1 MSMTTSPAPIA
12 GVLPDRGVVRVTG
25 EDAAV
30 FLDRLVTSDL
40 DGLQAGAARHAALL
54 SPQGKV
60 LFEFLVVASGNG
72 EFLLDCLASA
82 APDLVKRLSLY
93 RLRAKV
99 EIADVS
105 ANHAV
110 VMTGTLAGEP
120 AAVAGAVTYAD
131 PRSAALPARAI
142 VARNAIPAPLAAAS
156 DYDARRIAAR
166 VPEAG
171 RDYALGDVVPHEA
184 LLDRTG
190 GVSFS
195 KGCYV
200 GQEIVSRMEHRGTA
214 RKRFVRVELAAHAA
228 LPAMGTEIR
237 AGEAS
242 AGVMGSSVVAADGR
256 GLGLALLR
264 LDRLAE
270 FSEKGLPL
278 VAGDVTVTPDAGDVA
293 DLMAKTPDPVAPD

>member
-1 MSMTTSPAPIA
+1 MSITTSSAPIA
-12 GVLPDRGVVRVTG
+12 GVLPDRGIVRVSG
-25 EDAAV
+25 EDAAA

-60 LFEFLVVASGNG
+60 LFEFLVVDNG
-72 EFLLDCLASA
+72 DGGFLLDCLASV

-93 RLRAKV
+93 KLRAKV
-99 EIADVS
+99 EIADIS
-105 ANHAV
+105 ASHAV
-110 VMTGTLAGEP
+110 VLTGSGEGEP
-120 AAVAGAVTYAD
+120 APVAGAVAYAD

-142 VARNAIPAPLAAAS
+142 VARDAIPAPPPAS

-171 RDYALGDVVPHEA
+171 RDYALGEVVPHEA

-214 RKRFVRVELAAHAA
+214 RKRFVRVALAADAA

-237 AGEAS
+237 AGEAL

-270 FSEKGLPL
+270 FAEKRLPL

-293 DLMAKTPDPVAPD
+293 DLMAKAPDPVAPD